1 MGFAHGLASER
12 DYFIDRTNVAQR
24 VIRVSG
30 REPERLKTD
39 CALAPSSAN
48 YH

>member
-12 DYFIDRTNVAQR
+12 NYFIDRTNVVQR

-39 CALAPSSAN
+39 YALAPSSAT